1 LLQRGAARRGLTT
14 MRLAS
19 GAGHDAVFMA
29 RIGPSAMLF
38 IPCRLGRSHT
48 PEEWAEPKDL
58 EAGALTLLEAVREL
72 DGEDV

>member
-1 LLQRGAARRGLTT
+1 

-38 IPCRLGRSHT
+38 IPCRQGRSHT
-48 PEEWAEPKDL
+48 PEEWAEPKAL

-72 DGEDV
+72 DAENV